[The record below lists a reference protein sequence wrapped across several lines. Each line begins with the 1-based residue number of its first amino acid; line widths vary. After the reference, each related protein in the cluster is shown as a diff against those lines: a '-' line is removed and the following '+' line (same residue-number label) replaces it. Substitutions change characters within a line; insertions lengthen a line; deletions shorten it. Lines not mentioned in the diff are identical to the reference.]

1 MVYFK
6 VAAIILSSN
15 IKYICGYKTAIFNI
29 CAYIECTKSDVN
41 CMKITS
47 LGKHKIPS
55 VVTRTK
61 FDVKTFVTNDTDES
75 ADSEKYFIA
84 LKM

>member
-29 CAYIECTKSDVN
+29 CAYIECTKSTVS
-41 CMKITS
+41 CMKVTS
-47 LGKHKIPS
+47 LGKHKIPLK
-55 VVTRTK
+55 VTRTQ
-61 FDVKTFVTNDTDES
+61 FDVKTFVAKETDES

>member
-1 MVYFK
+1 
-6 VAAIILSSN
+6 
-15 IKYICGYKTAIFNI
+15 
-29 CAYIECTKSDVN
+29 
-41 CMKITS
+41 MKITS